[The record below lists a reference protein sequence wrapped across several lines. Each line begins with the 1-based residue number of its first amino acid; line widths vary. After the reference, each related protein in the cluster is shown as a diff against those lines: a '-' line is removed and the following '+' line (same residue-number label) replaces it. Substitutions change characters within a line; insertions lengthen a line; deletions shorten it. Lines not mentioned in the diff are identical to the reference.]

1 MIHEG
6 IQDVP
11 RRQVQ
16 TRHSDGRDQPRLLID
31 VKAFK
36 GHDGQIVIIADEPI
50 PLLSVLAGIES
61 TTVLL
66 DSRDDL
72 KSRRIRFRLDQSL
85 KGRFLELNENI
96 VRTGAGELS
105 TIVNGCPLVRWR
117 HQESHGIIMNI
128 NEF

>member
-31 VKAFK
+31 IKTFK
-36 GHDGQIVIIADEPI
+36 SDNGQIVIVADEPI

-61 TTVLL
+61 ASVFL

-72 KSRRIRFRLDQSL
+72 KSRRICFRLNQSL
-85 KGRFLELNENI
+85 KGRFLGLNEDI
-96 VRTGAGELS
+96 IRPGAGELS
-105 TIVNGCPLVRWR
+105 TVVNGCPLVRWR